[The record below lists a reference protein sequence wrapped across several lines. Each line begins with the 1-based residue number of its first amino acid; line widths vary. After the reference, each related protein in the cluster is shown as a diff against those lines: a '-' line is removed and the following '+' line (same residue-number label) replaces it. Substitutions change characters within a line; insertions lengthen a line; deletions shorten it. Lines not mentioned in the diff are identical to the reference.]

1 MQRIW
6 VAIVLAGCSLFL
18 ITEQLPARL
27 MLPPSMVNLRELAEN
42 APLIFRGY
50 VLAVIPLTANEE
62 PGAGN
67 LYRASFQVERWYRG
81 NGPSQETLQFSYGSL
96 FTDGHDC
103 INFRPG
109 TYWIIFA
116 HEGSGNLE
124 LSDDCIG
131 ALTVSSRLGRKLKA
145 ADWLTQM
152 EADFLAGLRDRD
164 SAARLASIQRL
175 GGLKLP

>member
-67 LYRASFQVERWYRG
+67 LYRASFQVER
-81 NGPSQETLQFSYGSL
+81 
-96 FTDGHDC
+96 
-103 INFRPG
+103 
-109 TYWIIFA
+109 
-116 HEGSGNLE
+116 
-124 LSDDCIG
+124 
-131 ALTVSSRLGRKLKA
+131 
-145 ADWLTQM
+145 
-152 EADFLAGLRDRD
+152 
-164 SAARLASIQRL
+164 
-175 GGLKLP
+175 